1 MTPCVCTCVQV
12 KVCQEQKLLSIQNE
26 DKVQE
31 AMHNIKDKRNIQ
43 LTSKDRQK
51 HALQEIERSDE
62 AEAAKDE
69 LNPLLRDG
77 YAVFPATQVAA
88 ATSARQC
95 LAAAVELRERGNE
108 FYNAKNWAVAARK
121 YAKARRY
128 LMHAYF
134 VSPAAEDS
142 IDEAE
147 HRALLTK
154 TELNLALAAFQMARA
169 AQCEATCKL
178 VLHREPSNIKAL
190 YRLGCCQRDY
200 GEPEAARATF
210 SKGCDVAPDDSCV
223 RRALKSIDVKI
234 RRDRRASDGLA
245 SSMFKRGMGSLY
257 PQETAPQ
264 DLSVP
269 AQGGGAMQA
278 ERSGADAGVEG
289 EKGDVDGDG
298 AEAADDNEYGQNRP
312 WRGEDGDGD
321 EERLF
326 QTDDMDL
333 AAAELEKLRHQE
345 EQRVGGDGRCGN
357 NAGFKEAAKD
367 MRRRL
372 DASAHVDDDPMLRG
386 STR

>member
-1 MTPCVCTCVQV
+1 MQV

-31 AMHNIKDKRNIQ
+31 AMHDIKNARNIQ
-43 LTSKDRQK
+43 LTSKDKQK
-51 HALQEIERSDE
+51 HALQEMERSDE

-77 YAVFPATQVAA
+77 YAVFPATQGPA
-88 ATSARQC
+88 ATSAREC

-108 FYNAKNWAVAARK
+108 FYNAKNLAVAARK

-154 TELNLALAAFQMARA
+154 TELNLALAAFHMARA
-169 AQCEATCKL
+169 AQCETTCKL

-200 GEPEAARATF
+200 GDPEAARATF
-210 SKGCDVAPDDSCV
+210 SKGCDVAPEDACM

-234 RRDRRASDGLA
+234 RRDQRASDGLA
-245 SSMFKRGMGSLY
+245 SSMFKRGMGCLY
-257 PQETAPQ
+257 TQEDAPQ
-264 DLSVP
+264 DLSGQV
-269 AQGGGAMQA
+269 QGGGAMQT
-278 ERSGADAGVEG
+278 ERDGADAGVQGDEG
-289 EKGDVDGDG
+289 GVDGVG
-298 AEAADDNEYGQNRP
+298 AEAADENEYGQNRP
-312 WRGEDGDGD
+312 WRGQEGDGE
-321 EERLF
+321 EERHF

-333 AAAELEKLRHQE
+333 AAAELERLRHQE
-345 EQRVGGDGRCGN
+345 EQRVGADGRCGN
-357 NAGFKEAAKD
+357 DVGFAAAASD

-372 DASAHVDDDPMLRG
+372 RASAHVDDDPMLRG
-386 STR
+386 STRWRRLLRR